1 MTLTLMKS
9 TKGKVAGG
17 YLHIQWEDVDDSRF
31 GSDSQAFLINI
42 DNQIK
47 LTPAKIDRAVY
58 FYNYFGPCFG
68 DGSLCIRGNVMMNGP
83 DNCTSCHNGR
93 GGDDYNVPTDSQ
105 GNSILTGD
113 GQGNEGYK
121 KFTLA
126 ALETWAITY

>member
-1 MTLTLMKS
+1 MKS

-47 LTPAKIDRAVY
+47 LTPTKIDRAVR
-58 FYNYFGPCFG
+58 FYRYYGPCFG
-68 DGSLCIRGNVMMNGP
+68 EGSLCICGDAMMNGP
-83 DNCTSCHNGR
+83 DNCSSCTNGR
-93 GGDDYNVPTDSQ
+93 GGDDYNVPSDAE

-113 GQGNEGYK
+113 GQGKRDYLK
-121 KFTLA
+121 SFTLA
-126 ALETWAITY
+126 ALETWAVTY